1 MSNAKK
7 LQPLFMNYV
16 RNKNECAESVCKLK
30 KNEIVKA
37 EMISAHTQRRK
48 HNEIIRKTV
57 N

>member
-1 MSNAKK
+1 
-7 LQPLFMNYV
+7 MNYV
-16 RNKNECAESVCKLK
+16 RNKNECTEGVCKLK